1 VTTPRAALLSACA
14 LLTLAFGLWLGGHP
28 ARLPGPVRD
37 VFVDSRVAAVDEARG
52 AIDDLYFRAPDGKAL
67 EGGSIEG
74 MVRALRGRYHDRF
87 SHYFDPRS
95 YDKFRELTSGQFSGV
110 GLGVNGVKRGLR
122 VAHVFPGSPAAR
134 AGIRRGDQVVAV
146 DGHSL
151 AGRDPHFSTAVI
163 RGPAGTTV
171 RVLVLR
177 PSTGVKR
184 ELTLKRAEIEVP
196 VVEGSLKRAGGRR
209 VAYVHLATF
218 SRGAHAE
225 LRSKIESLYKKGA
238 GGLVLDLRG
247 NGGGLL
253 VEAVLN
259 ASVLLPKDEVVVTT
273 SGRKQSSRVY
283 RAVGDPLPRRP
294 TVVLVDGDTASAAEI
309 LTAAL
314 ADHGLATVVGA
325 RSFGKGVFQR
335 VIPLDNG
342 GALDLTVGEYL
353 TPKGAS
359 LAGHGID
366 PKVRAIDDPKTHAD
380 EGLRSALALL
390 GRKLRS

>member
-1 VTTPRAALLSACA
+1 
-14 LLTLAFGLWLGGHP
+14 
-28 ARLPGPVRD
+28 VRD

-74 MVRALRGRYHDRF
+74 MVRVLRGRYHDRF

-122 VAHVFPGSPAAR
+122 VSHVFPGSPAAR
-134 AGIRRGDQVVAV
+134 AGIRRGDEVIAV

-151 AGRDPHFSTAVI
+151 AGRDPHFSTAAI

-259 ASVLLPKDEVVVTT
+259 ASVLLPKGEVVVTT
-273 SGRKQSSRVY
+273 SGRRQPSRVY

-294 TVVLVDGDTASAAEI
+294 IVVLIDGDTASAAEI

-314 ADHGLATVVGA
+314 ADHGLATVAGA

-353 TPKGAS
+353 TPKGTS
-359 LAGHGID
+359 LAGKGIE
-366 PKVRAIDDPKTHAD
+366 PKVRTVDDRKTHVD
-380 EGLRSALALL
+380 EGLRGALALL